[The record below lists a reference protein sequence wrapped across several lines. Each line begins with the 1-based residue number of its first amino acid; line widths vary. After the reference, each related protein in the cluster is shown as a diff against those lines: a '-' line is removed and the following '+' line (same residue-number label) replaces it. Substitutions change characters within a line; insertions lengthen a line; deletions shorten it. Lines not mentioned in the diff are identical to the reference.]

1 MYIDL
6 HADVTCRLMLDVLR
20 RPSSA
25 PPSPPAMTSQARAST
40 LISTGKACK
49 AGLGGP
55 DVKAHS
61 GSIEEH
67 WNSMQL
73 ESERWPIAVQLTL

>member
-20 RPSSA
+20 RPRSA
-25 PPSPPAMTSQARAST
+25 PPPPPAMTSPARAST
-40 LISTGKACK
+40 WISTGKACK

-61 GSIEEH
+61 CSIEEH

-73 ESERWPIAVQLTL
+73 E

>member
-6 HADVTCRLMLDVLR
+6 HAYVTCPVLPADVG
-20 RPSSA
+20 RPAQA
-25 PPSPPAMTSQARAST
+25 PQPPPAMTSPARAST
-40 LISTGKACK
+40 WISTGKACK

>member
-25 PPSPPAMTSQARAST
+25 PPPPAMTSPARAST
-40 LISTGKACK
+40 WISKACK

-55 DVKAHS
+55 DVAAHS

-67 WNSMQL
+67 WNSLQL
-73 ESERWPIAVQLTL
+73 ESERWPVAVQLTP

>member
-20 RPSSA
+20 RPT
-25 PPSPPAMTSQARAST
+25 PPPAMTSQARAST